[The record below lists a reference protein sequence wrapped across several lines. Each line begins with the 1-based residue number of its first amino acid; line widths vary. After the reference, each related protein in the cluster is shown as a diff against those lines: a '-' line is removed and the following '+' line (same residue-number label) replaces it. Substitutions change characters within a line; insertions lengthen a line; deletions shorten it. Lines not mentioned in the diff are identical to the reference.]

1 LSNPAFFTENQSG
14 AESPHKNLDLIESAR
29 IIISHVDEG
38 IKMAQKQGLPLQVQ
52 EFIATH
58 HGHGKAKYFYNTYCN
73 QNPGKEVDESL
84 FTYPGHNPQTK
95 ETGIM
100 MMADAVEA
108 ASRSLKEYNRESI
121 SKLVNNIIDA
131 QISEGLPK
139 KTPLSFR
146 DVETIKETFIDK
158 LMTIYHTRIAYPTL
172 NK

>member
-1 LSNPAFFTENQSG
+1 
-14 AESPHKNLDLIESAR
+14 
-29 IIISHVDEG
+29 
-38 IKMAQKQGLPLQVQ
+38 
-52 EFIATH
+52 
-58 HGHGKAKYFYNTYCN
+58 
-73 QNPGKEVDESL
+73 
-84 FTYPGHNPQTK
+84 
-95 ETGIM
+95 

-131 QISEGLPK
+131 QISEGLLK
-139 KTPLSFR
+139 ETPLSFR